1 MVLMV
6 MVTEL
11 AQHGVV
17 VLTPWPP
24 QRLGPEVAAGS
35 PERVVVRQ
43 RRAVHGQGRDVLPIV
58 VCAQPR
64 R

>member
-1 MVLMV
+1 MMMTV

-11 AQHGVV
+11 AQHGIV
-17 VLTPWPP
+17 VLAAWPP

-35 PERVVVRQ
+35 AERVVVRQ
-43 RRAVHGQGRDVLPIV
+43 RRAVHGKGRDVLPIV